1 MCTNYGVVLSKE
13 VYMFW
18 EKSNGTKNSSDFYF
32 KLDNCLILNLGFR
45 NLYLIRKL
53 IEKKKLPLATFAIF
67 V

>member
-45 NLYLIRKL
+45 NLYLIRK
-53 IEKKKLPLATFAIF
+53 IKEKKNFP
-67 V
+67 